1 MIQANP
7 LPLILQLAHA
17 FHQQAQNTGQ
27 DANQL
32 AREWLAGLT
41 DAEILD
47 LWYDWKTWARPDQL
61 PPPGDWRWWLIL
73 GGRGSGKTRT
83 GAEWILQKE
92 REGYRW
98 MALVGKTE
106 ADVRKIMIEGPS
118 GILACAPPDNRPKYS
133 SEKRELIWRS
143 GARADTYFGD
153 SFDQLRGPGLEAAWI
168 DELAK
173 YKTPKETFENLR
185 FGLRMDGNCIPQ
197 CVITTTP
204 RPLLFLRE
212 LMEDKRC
219 VHTQMSTSDNKAH
232 LADTFIEDVEERYGG
247 TRLGRQELEGQLLK
261 DVRGALWT
269 LAMIDKTR
277 ITRAEQP
284 KYQFVVIGVDP
295 QGNKAQDGVGRQ
307 FDDDEGSE
315 TGIVVCGKGFDG
327 RGYVI
332 EDASDDYDPN
342 KWAGEVVARN
352 KRYGPS
358 LIVVEGNHG
367 GEMARQTI
375 LAIDPKLDVE
385 LVRASDNKRA
395 RAQPIGI
402 RYEKGEVSH
411 VGTFVL
417 LEDQMIQYT
426 GKEKWSPSR
435 LDALVWAF
443 TVLFDPKY
451 EFRHRFLDPKINESP
466 PQPTKRRTDFRTG
479 LQRFLDENRMPP
491 RPYT

>member
-1 MIQANP
+1 MQANP

-17 FHQQAQNTGQ
+17 FYKQAQKTGQ

-32 AREWLAGLT
+32 AREWLTGLT

-47 LWYDWKTWARPDQL
+47 LWYAWKTWARPDQL

-83 GAEWILQKE
+83 GAEFILQKE
-92 REGYRW
+92 RDGCRW

-106 ADVRKIMIEGPS
+106 ADVRKTMIDGPS
-118 GILACAPPDNRPKYS
+118 GILACAPPDNRPKYY

-143 GARADTYFGD
+143 GAKADTYFGD
-153 SFDQLRGPGLEAAWI
+153 SFDQLRGPGLQAAWI

-173 YKTPKETFENLR
+173 FKTPKETFENLR
-185 FGLRMDGNCIPQ
+185 FGLRMDGSHIPQ
-197 CVITTTP
+197 GVITTTP
-204 RPLLFLRE
+204 RPLAILRE

-219 VHTQMSTSDNKAH
+219 VHTRMNTADNKAH
-232 LADTFIEDVEERYGG
+232 LADSFIEDVEALYKG
-247 TRLGRQELEGQLLK
+247 TRLGRQELEGRLLK

-277 ITRAEQP
+277 IKWAEQP
-284 KYQFVVIGVDP
+284 KYQLVVIGVDP
-295 QGNKAQDGVGRQ
+295 QSNKSQEGVGRQ

-375 LAIDPKLDVE
+375 LAIDPQSSTSSSYGHQITKGPAPNPS
-385 LVRASDNKRA
+385 ASATRRA
-395 RAQPIGI
+395 RSPMSAPMSCW
-402 RYEKGEVSH
+402 K
-411 VGTFVL
+411 T
-417 LEDQMIQYT
+417 
-426 GKEKWSPSR
+426 KWSNTRARRSGLPV
-435 LDALVWAF
+435 VWMRWYGHLQYF
-443 TVLFDPKY
+443 LIQNTSLGIG
-451 EFRHRFLDPKINESP
+451 FLDPKINESP
-466 PQPTKRRTDFRTG
+466 PPTNEA
-479 LQRFLDENRMPP
+479 QNRFSYWVAAVLR
-491 RPYT
+491 